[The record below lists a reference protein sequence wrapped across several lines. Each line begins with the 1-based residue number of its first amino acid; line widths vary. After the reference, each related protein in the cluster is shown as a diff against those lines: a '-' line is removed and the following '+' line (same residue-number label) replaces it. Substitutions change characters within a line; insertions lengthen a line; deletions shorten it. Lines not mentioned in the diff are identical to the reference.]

1 MKKFIRL
8 ALYAII
14 WILAAIVEFALIFSG
29 FIAQGHDKARLI
41 VLALAIVCLPVLAY
55 GLHRVV
61 RFIFSD
67 SVSDQPEV
75 KR

>member
-8 ALYAII
+8 ALYVII

-29 FIAQGHDKARLI
+29 LIAQGHDKTRLI
-41 VLALAIVCLPVLAY
+41 VLALAIVCLPVLAH
-55 GLHRVV
+55 GLYRVV

>member
-1 MKKFIRL
+1 MHR
-8 ALYAII
+8 
-14 WILAAIVEFALIFSG
+14 
-29 FIAQGHDKARLI
+29 GHDKARLI

-75 KR
+75 NYRGARW

>member
-1 MKKFIRL
+1 MI
-8 ALYAII
+8 
-14 WILAAIVEFALIFSG
+14 SG
-29 FIAQGHDKARLI
+29 FWALLSICTDILRLIVHRHDKARLI

-75 KR
+75 KS